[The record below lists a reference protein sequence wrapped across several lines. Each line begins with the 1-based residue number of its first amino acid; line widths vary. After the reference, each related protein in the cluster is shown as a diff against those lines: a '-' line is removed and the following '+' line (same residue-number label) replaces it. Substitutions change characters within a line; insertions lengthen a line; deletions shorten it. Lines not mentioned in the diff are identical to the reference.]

1 MIIRATRKLR
11 INALLLGLGV
21 LLVTL
26 GFNVLLSVSTL
37 NTLATDMLLSGYRS
51 GAERLARDIER
62 GMRFGKPLASFAG
75 MDEMLAELD
84 QGESGIRRVTVTDA
98 KGAILYVQPAQ
109 GANPEPK
116 TAPPAG
122 AAPKPGVVAD
132 GTAADS
138 PQQAQKTAEGYRLT
152 IPLHHKAPAGQL
164 LVDIDSKRITAV
176 TEDFLRLSSLLL
188 AAACVVAGLILAGRL
203 GLLTEQRTVGTSL
216 SGMGRML
223 LVIIG
228 VAQLIY
234 ACGTLAL
241 FDSFVKQAICTKAEI
256 LAEATGR
263 DFEYLIHKGV
273 DIASLRGKDQVLEQL
288 LSTNSELAGAQLL
301 TPRGAVVASAGQ
313 APDPSLMV
321 EKSLNTYWPSRF
333 RQKQE
338 VLRLQLAL
346 QPHAITKRISAL
358 ALDLGAS
365 LLISFL
371 LLLELSKLLGLI
383 AQRSLPPQAAVEALE
398 GTHRSRTVQALR
410 AAGFVFFLGYDMG
423 ISFIPLL
430 ASQLYQPFMGLS
442 RDVAIG
448 LPISAEMVSAG
459 VALLFSGGF
468 SLRYGWQKVFIAGT
482 LAAAVGLMMGGMA
495 NSLHLLILGRI
506 ATGFGFGLVLMAG
519 QIGTLGKANAGAGLT
534 SVFAGIF
541 SGSICGS
548 AAGAMLADHISFQ
561 AVLATAA
568 CTILLALFTVMLG
581 RESAER
587 PSAEKAALPAPGS
600 GPEAATAAPESGL
613 TSGKGHMF
621 AGCMQL
627 LHDPRMHMVL
637 LLVGI
642 PAAMC
647 LTGFLHYLLPLRLAN
662 AHVDQSD
669 IGRIFMLYGLCF
681 ITAGPLLG
689 KWIDHRKDKSLF
701 LTLTG
706 LLSGITLLIAATATD
721 MAGAAA
727 AVITLGLAQCL
738 AAPASM
744 ICILTLTSAQA
755 LGREKTASIYRGLER
770 MGQVAGPVV
779 FGIAVTVMAPA
790 NALLLMGGII
800 CVLALLFH
808 LLWRIK
814 TPAS

>member
-1 MIIRATRKLR
+1 MLIRATRKLR

-37 NTLATDMLLSGYRS
+37 NTLATDMVLSGYRS

-62 GMRFGKPLASFAG
+62 GIRFGKPLASYAG
-75 MDEMLAELD
+75 MEEMLAELG
-84 QGESGIRRVTVTDA
+84 QSAAGMRRVLVADA
-98 KGAILYVQPAQ
+98 GGHILYVQPAQ
-109 GANPEPK
+109 QATNAALPSPEKSIAASIGVANGAE
-116 TAPPAG
+116 G
-122 AAPKPGVVAD
+122 
-132 GTAADS
+132 
-138 PQQAQKTAEGYRLT
+138 PQVSQKISDGYRLT
-152 IPLHHKAPAGQL
+152 IPLSYKAPVGWL
-164 LVDIDSKRITAV
+164 VVDIDGKRIDAATD
-176 TEDFLRLSSLLL
+176 DFLRLSSLLL
-188 AAACVVAGLILAGRL
+188 GAACVVAGLILAGRL
-203 GLLTEQRTVGTSL
+203 GLLTGQRAVGTSL
-216 SGMGRML
+216 SGMTKML

-228 VAQLIY
+228 TAQVLY

-241 FDSFVKQAICTKAEI
+241 FDTYVKQAVRTKADI

-273 DIASLRGKDQVLEQL
+273 DIASLRGKDQALEQML
-288 LSTNSELAGAQLL
+288 AANSELAGAKLV
-301 TPRGAVVASAGQ
+301 TSDGATVASAGYV
-313 APDPSLMV
+313 PDASLTV

-346 QPHAITKRISAL
+346 QPHAITSRISSL

-383 AQRSLPPQAAVEALE
+383 AQRTLPHDTAVAALAE
-398 GTHRSRTVQALR
+398 THTSQTVQALR
-410 AAGFVFFLGYDMG
+410 AAGFVFFVGYDMG

-430 ASQLYQPFMGLS
+430 ARQLYEPLFGLS

-468 SLRYGWQKVFIAGT
+468 SLRYGWQKVFAAGIV
-482 LAAAVGLMMGGMA
+482 AAAIGLLMGGMA
-495 NSLHLLILGRI
+495 NSLYLLILGRV
-506 ATGFGFGLVLMAG
+506 AAGFGFGLVLMAG

-561 AVLATAA
+561 AVLGTAA

-581 RESAER
+581 KESEEDAANSKTAQISGAEAS
-587 PSAEKAALPAPGS
+587 PLQ
-600 GPEAATAAPESGL
+600 
-613 TSGKGHMF
+613 GHMF
-621 AGCMQL
+621 SGCMQL
-627 LHDPRMHMVL
+627 LQDPRMHLVL
-637 LLVGI
+637 LLAGI

-689 KWIDHRKDKSLF
+689 RWIDHRKDKSLF

-706 LLSGITLLIAATATD
+706 LLSGITLLIAAKATG

-744 ICILTLTSAQA
+744 ICILTLASAQK
-755 LGREKTASIYRGLER
+755 LGREKTASVYRGLER

-779 FGIAVTVMAPA
+779 FGLAISVMTSAS
-790 NALLLMGGII
+790 ALLLMGSVI

-808 LLWRIK
+808 LLWRVK
-814 TPAS
+814 TAKD

>member
-1 MIIRATRKLR
+1 MLIRATRKLR

-37 NTLATDMLLSGYRS
+37 NTLATDMVLSGYRS

-62 GMRFGKPLASFAG
+62 GMRFGKPLPSFAG
-75 MDEMLAELD
+75 MEEMLAELG
-84 QGESGIRRVTVTDA
+84 QSTAGMRRVVVADT
-98 KGAILYVQPAQ
+98 KGRVLYAQPAQ
-109 GANPEPK
+109 ETAN
-116 TAPPAG
+116 
-122 AAPKPGVVAD
+122 AAQ
-132 GTAADS
+132 
-138 PQQAQKTAEGYRLT
+138 PQPDVSIEATIQAVTTAETPPSSQKIASGYRLA
-152 IPLHHKAPAGQL
+152 IPLLYKAPVGWL
-164 LVDIDSKRITAV
+164 VVDIDGKRIDAT
-176 TEDFLRLSSLLL
+176 TDDFLRLSSLLL
-188 AAACVVAGLILAGRL
+188 GAACLVAGLILAGRL
-203 GLLTEQRTVGTSL
+203 GLLTGQRAVGMSL
-216 SGMGRML
+216 SGMTRML
-223 LVIIG
+223 LIIIG
-228 VAQLIY
+228 TAQVLY

-241 FDSFVKQAICTKAEI
+241 FDTYVKQAVRTKADI

-273 DIASLRGKDQVLEQL
+273 DIASLRGKDQALEQL
-288 LSTNSELAGAQLL
+288 LAANNELAGAQLITPDGAAIAAAGTVPDASL
-301 TPRGAVVASAGQ
+301 T
-313 APDPSLMV
+313 V

-346 QPHAITKRISAL
+346 QPHAITARISAL

-383 AQRSLPPQAAVEALE
+383 AQRTLPHDTAMAALE
-398 GTHRSRTVQALR
+398 GTHRSRAVQALR
-410 AAGFVFFLGYDMG
+410 AAGFMFFLGYDMG

-430 ASQLYQPFMGLS
+430 AQQLYEPFLGLS
-442 RDVAIG
+442 REVVIG
-448 LPISAEMVSAG
+448 LPISAEMISAG

-468 SLRYGWQKVFIAGT
+468 SLRYGWQKVFAAGT
-482 LAAAVGLMMGGMA
+482 LASALGLLLGSMA
-495 NSLHLLILGRI
+495 TGLPLLILGRV

-561 AVLATAA
+561 AVLGAAA

-581 RESAER
+581 KESAE
-587 PSAEKAALPAPGS
+587 
-600 GPEAATAAPESGL
+600 EAAQSAAQKTTPAQ
-613 TSGKGHMF
+613 GHMF
-621 AGCMQL
+621 SGCLQL
-627 LHDPRMHMVL
+627 LQDPRMHLVL
-637 LLVGI
+637 WLVGI

-689 KWIDHRKDKSLF
+689 RWIDHRKDKSLF

-706 LLSGITLLIAATATD
+706 LLSGITLLVAAKATSL
-721 MAGAAA
+721 AGAAA
-727 AVITLGLAQCL
+727 AVIVLGLAQCL

-744 ICILTLTSAQA
+744 ICILTLTTAQK
-755 LGREKTASIYRGLER
+755 LGREKTASVYRGLER
-770 MGQVAGPVV
+770 MGQVAGPVI
-779 FGIAVTVMAPA
+779 FGLAISLMTPA
-790 NALLLMGGII
+790 TALLLMGGII
-800 CVLALLFH
+800 CGLALLFH
-808 LLWRIK
+808 LLWRASK
-814 TPAS
+814 TKN

>member
-1 MIIRATRKLR
+1 MLIRATRKLR

-37 NTLATDMLLSGYRS
+37 NSLATDMVLSGYRS

-62 GMRFGKPLASFAG
+62 GMRFGKPLASYAG
-75 MDEMLAELD
+75 MEEMLAELG
-84 QGESGIRRVTVTDA
+84 QSAAGMRRVVVADA
-98 KGAILYVQPAQ
+98 RGRILYAQPAQ
-109 GANPEPK
+109 EQSSTEIPPE
-116 TAPPAG
+116 TSIQPPADTEG
-122 AAPKPGVVAD
+122 PLPPHKIAG
-132 GTAADS
+132 
-138 PQQAQKTAEGYRLT
+138 GYRLT
-152 IPLHHKAPAGQL
+152 IPLRYKAPVGWL
-164 LVDIDSKRITAV
+164 VVDIDGKRIDAATD
-176 TEDFLRLSSLLL
+176 DFLRLSSMLL
-188 AAACVVAGLILAGRL
+188 AAACLVAGLILAGRL
-203 GLLTEQRTVGTSL
+203 GLLTGQRAVGMSL
-216 SGMGRML
+216 SGMTKML
-223 LVIIG
+223 LIIIG
-228 VAQLIY
+228 TAQVLY

-241 FDSFVKQAICTKAEI
+241 FDTYVKQAARTKADI

-273 DIASLRGKDQVLEQL
+273 DIASLRGKDQALEQL
-288 LSTNSELAGAQLL
+288 LAANNELAGARLL
-301 TPRGAVVASAGQ
+301 LPDGSPIASAGHV
-313 APDPSLMV
+313 PDTSLSV

-346 QPHAITKRISAL
+346 QPQAITARISAL

-383 AQRSLPPQAAVEALE
+383 ALRTLPHDTAVAALE
-398 GTHRSRTVQALR
+398 GTHRSRAVQALR

-430 ASQLYQPFMGLS
+430 ARQLYEPLLGLS

-448 LPISAEMVSAG
+448 LPISAEMDSAG
-459 VALLFSGGF
+459 FALLFSGGF
-468 SLRYGWQKVFIAGT
+468 SLRYGWQKVFAAGT
-482 LAAAVGLMMGGMA
+482 LAAALGLLMGGMA
-495 NSLHLLILGRI
+495 TSLHVLILGRV
-506 ATGFGFGLVLMAG
+506 AAGFGFGLVLMAG

-561 AVLATAA
+561 AVLGTAA

-581 RESAER
+581 RESEDETGQA
-587 PSAEKAALPAPGS
+587 STGQPAP
-600 GPEAATAAPESGL
+600 PL
-613 TSGKGHMF
+613 THMF
-621 AGCMQL
+621 SGCMQL
-627 LHDPRMHMVL
+627 LQDRRMHLVL

-689 KWIDHRKDKSLF
+689 RWIDHRKDKSLF

-706 LLSGITLLIAATATD
+706 LLSGITLLVAAEATSLT
-721 MAGAAA
+721 GAAA

-744 ICILTLTSAQA
+744 ICVLTLASAQR
-755 LGREKTASIYRGLER
+755 LGREKTASVYRGLER

-779 FGIAVTVMAPA
+779 FGLAIGVMAPSS
-790 NALLLMGGII
+790 ALMLMGSIV

-808 LLWRIK
+808 LLWRMVK
-814 TPAS
+814 AKS

>member
-1 MIIRATRKLR
+1 MLIRATRKLR
-11 INALLLGLGV
+11 INALFLGLGV

-37 NTLATDMLLSGYRS
+37 NSLATDMVLSGYRS

-62 GMRFGKPLASFAG
+62 GMRFGKPLPSFAG
-75 MDEMLAELD
+75 MEEMLAELG
-84 QGESGIRRVTVTDA
+84 QSTAGMRRVVVADT
-98 KGAILYVQPAQ
+98 KGRVLYAQPAQ
-109 GANPEPK
+109 EAAN
-116 TAPPAG
+116 
-122 AAPKPGVVAD
+122 AAQ
-132 GTAADS
+132 
-138 PQQAQKTAEGYRLT
+138 PQPDVSIEATIQAVTTAETPQTSQKIASGYRLA
-152 IPLHHKAPAGQL
+152 IPLLYKAPVGWL
-164 LVDIDSKRITAV
+164 VVDIDGKRIDAATD
-176 TEDFLRLSSLLL
+176 DFLRLSSLLL
-188 AAACVVAGLILAGRL
+188 GAACLVAGLILAGRL
-203 GLLTEQRTVGTSL
+203 GLLTGQRAVGMSL
-216 SGMGRML
+216 SGMTKML
-223 LVIIG
+223 LIIIG
-228 VAQLIY
+228 TAQVLY

-241 FDSFVKQAICTKAEI
+241 FDTYVKQAVRTKADI

-273 DIASLRGKDQVLEQL
+273 DIASLRGKDQALEQL
-288 LSTNSELAGAQLL
+288 LAANNELAGARLITPDGAAIAAAGTVPNASL
-301 TPRGAVVASAGQ
+301 T
-313 APDPSLMV
+313 V

-346 QPHAITKRISAL
+346 QPHAITTRISAL

-383 AQRSLPPQAAVEALE
+383 AQRTLPNDTAVAALE
-398 GTHRSRTVQALR
+398 GTHRSRAVQALR
-410 AAGFVFFLGYDMG
+410 AAGFMFFLGYDMG

-430 ASQLYQPFMGLS
+430 ARQLYEPFLGLS
-442 RDVAIG
+442 REVVIG
-448 LPISAEMVSAG
+448 LPISAEMISAG

-468 SLRYGWQKVFIAGT
+468 SLRYGWQKVFAAGT
-482 LAAAVGLMMGGMA
+482 LASALGLLLGSMA
-495 NSLHLLILGRI
+495 TGLPLLILGRV

-561 AVLATAA
+561 AVLGTAA

-581 RESAER
+581 KESAE
-587 PSAEKAALPAPGS
+587 
-600 GPEAATAAPESGL
+600 EAAQSAAQKGTPAQ
-613 TSGKGHMF
+613 GHMF
-621 AGCMQL
+621 SGCLQL
-627 LHDPRMHMVL
+627 LQDPRMHLVL
-637 LLVGI
+637 WLVGI

-689 KWIDHRKDKSLF
+689 RWIDHRKDKSLF

-706 LLSGITLLIAATATD
+706 LLSGITLLVAAKATSL
-721 MAGAAA
+721 AGAAA
-727 AVITLGLAQCL
+727 AVIVLGLAQCL

-744 ICILTLTSAQA
+744 ICILTLATAQK
-755 LGREKTASIYRGLER
+755 LGREKTASVYRGLER
-770 MGQVAGPVV
+770 MGQVAGPVI
-779 FGIAVTVMAPA
+779 FGLAISFMTSAT
-790 NALLLMGGII
+790 ALLLMGGII
-800 CVLALLFH
+800 CGLALLFH
-808 LLWRIK
+808 LLWRASK
-814 TPAS
+814 TKS

>member
-1 MIIRATRKLR
+1 MLIRATRKLR

-37 NTLATDMLLSGYRS
+37 NTLATDMVLSGYRS

-75 MDEMLAELD
+75 MDEMLAE
-84 QGESGIRRVTVTDA
+84 QGQSAAGIKRVAIIDA
-98 KGAILYVQPAQ
+98 KGSTLYTQPAQ
-109 GANPEPK
+109 GSPAES
-116 TAPPAG
+116 TLPAG
-122 AAPKPGVVAD
+122 AASQTSEGKD
-132 GTAADS
+132 G
-138 PQQAQKTAEGYRLT
+138 PQGAIKTADGYRLN
-152 IPLHHKAPAGQL
+152 IPLSNKTPVGHL
-164 LVDIDSKRITAV
+164 LVDIDGKPINAA

-188 AAACVVAGLILAGRL
+188 AAACLVAGLILAGRL
-203 GLLTEQRTVGTSL
+203 GLLTGQRAVGTSL
-216 SGMGRML
+216 SGMTRML

-228 VAQLIY
+228 TSQLLY
-234 ACGTLAL
+234 ACGTLVL
-241 FDSFVKQAICTKAEI
+241 FDTYVKQAIRTKADI
-256 LAEATGR
+256 LAEGTGR

-273 DIASLRGKDQVLEQL
+273 DIASLRGKDQALEQL
-288 LSTNSELAGAQLL
+288 LAANSELAGAQLL
-301 TPRGAVVASAGQ
+301 TPEGKAVASAGHV
-313 APDPSLMV
+313 PDPALTV
-321 EKSLNTYWPSRF
+321 EKSLSTYWPSRF

-338 VLRLQLAL
+338 VLRLQLAV
-346 QPHAITKRISAL
+346 QPQAITTRISAL

-383 AQRSLPPQAAVEALE
+383 AQRNLPPDAAAKALE
-398 GTHRSRTVQALR
+398 GSRHSLAVQALR

-430 ASQLYQPFMGLS
+430 ARQLYEPFMGLS

-459 VALLFSGGF
+459 FALLFSGGF
-468 SLRYGWQKVFIAGT
+468 SLRYGWRKVFAAGT

-548 AAGAMLADHISFQ
+548 AAGAMLADHVSFQ
-561 AVLATAA
+561 AVLATGS

-581 RESAER
+581 KEPAEAAA
-587 PSAEKAALPAPGS
+587 SSTASAALPGAG
-600 GPEAATAAPESGL
+600 AQTATQ
-613 TSGKGHMF
+613 GHMF
-621 AGCMQL
+621 SGCMQL
-627 LHDPRMHMVL
+627 LQDPRMHMIL
-637 LLVGI
+637 WLVGI

-689 KWIDHRKDKSLF
+689 KWIDRRKDKSLF

-706 LLSGITLLIAATATD
+706 LLSGITLLIAATATN

-727 AVITLGLAQCL
+727 AVISLGLAQCL

-744 ICILTLTSAQA
+744 ICVLTLASAQT

-790 NALLLMGGII
+790 SALLIMGSIV
-800 CVLALLFH
+800 CALSLLFH
-808 LLWRIK
+808 LMWRLR
-814 TPAS
+814 TPAN

>member
-1 MIIRATRKLR
+1 MLIRATRKLR

-37 NTLATDMLLSGYRS
+37 NSLATDMVLSGYRS
-51 GAERLARDIER
+51 GAERLGRDIER

-75 MDEMLAELD
+75 MEEMLAELG
-84 QGESGIRRVTVTDA
+84 QSAAGMRRVVLTDA
-98 KGAILYVQPAQ
+98 RGRILYAQPAQ
-109 GANPEPK
+109 E
-116 TAPPAG
+116 
-122 AAPKPGVVAD
+122 
-132 GTAADS
+132 AADTAH
-138 PQQAQKTAEGYRLT
+138 PLLEAAIQAANTAEGPQASQKIADGYRLT
-152 IPLHHKAPAGQL
+152 VPLRDKATVGW
-164 LVDIDSKRITAV
+164 LVIDIDGKRIDAATD
-176 TEDFLRLSSLLL
+176 DFLRLSSLLL
-188 AAACVVAGLILAGRL
+188 GAACLVAGLILAGRL
-203 GLLTEQRTVGTSL
+203 GLLTGQRAVGMSL
-216 SGMGRML
+216 SGMTRML

-228 VAQLIY
+228 TAQVLY

-241 FDSFVKQAICTKAEI
+241 FDTYVKQAIRTKADI

-263 DFEYLIHKGV
+263 DLEYLIHKGV
-273 DIASLRGKDQVLEQL
+273 DIASLRGKDQALEQL
-288 LSTNSELAGAQLL
+288 VAANNELAGASLR
-301 TPRGAVVASAGQ
+301 TADGATIASAGNV
-313 APDPSLMV
+313 PDASLTV

-346 QPHAITKRISAL
+346 QPHAITARISAL

-383 AQRSLPPQAAVEALE
+383 AQRTLPHDTAVAALE
-398 GTHRSRTVQALR
+398 GTHRSRAVQALR

-430 ASQLYQPFMGLS
+430 ARQLYEPLFGLG
-442 RDVAIG
+442 RDVVIG

-468 SLRYGWQKVFIAGT
+468 SLRYGWQKVFAAGT
-482 LAAAVGLMMGGMA
+482 LAAAAGLMMGGMA
-495 NSLHLLILGRI
+495 TSLHLLILGRV
-506 ATGFGFGLVLMAG
+506 AAGFGFGLVLMAG

-561 AVLATAA
+561 AVLGTAA

-581 RESAER
+581 KESE
-587 PSAEKAALPAPGS
+587 E
-600 GPEAATAAPESGL
+600 EAAKSAAAQNAGTGTTPAQ
-613 TSGKGHMF
+613 GHMF
-621 AGCMQL
+621 AGCLQL
-627 LHDPRMHMVL
+627 LQDPRMHLVL

-689 KWIDHRKDKSLF
+689 RWIDHRKDKSLF

-706 LLSGITLLIAATATD
+706 LLSGITLLVAAKGTG

-744 ICILTLTSAQA
+744 ICVLTLASAQR
-755 LGREKTASIYRGLER
+755 LGREKTASVYRGLER

-779 FGIAVTVMAPA
+779 FGLAISVMSSAT
-790 NALLLMGGII
+790 ALLLMGSVI
-800 CVLALLFH
+800 CGLALLFH
-808 LLWRIK
+808 LLWRINK
-814 TPAS
+814 AKS

>member
-1 MIIRATRKLR
+1 MLIRATRKLR

-37 NTLATDMLLSGYRS
+37 NSLATDMVLSGYRS

-62 GMRFGKPLASFAG
+62 GMRFGKPLPSFAG
-75 MDEMLAELD
+75 MEEMLAELG
-84 QGESGIRRVTVTDA
+84 QSTAGMRRVVVADT
-98 KGAILYVQPAQ
+98 KGRVLYAQPAQ
-109 GANPEPK
+109 E
-116 TAPPAG
+116 
-122 AAPKPGVVAD
+122 AAH
-132 GTAADS
+132 AAQ
-138 PQQAQKTAEGYRLT
+138 PQPDVSIEATIQAVTTAETPQTSQKIASGYRLA
-152 IPLHHKAPAGQL
+152 IPLLYKAPVGWL
-164 LVDIDSKRITAV
+164 VVDIDGKRIDAT
-176 TEDFLRLSSLLL
+176 TDDFLRLSSLLL
-188 AAACVVAGLILAGRL
+188 GAACLVAGLILAGRL
-203 GLLTEQRTVGTSL
+203 GLLTGQRAVGMSL
-216 SGMGRML
+216 SGMTRML
-223 LVIIG
+223 LIIIG
-228 VAQLIY
+228 TAQVLY

-241 FDSFVKQAICTKAEI
+241 FDTYVKQAVRTKADI

-273 DIASLRGKDQVLEQL
+273 DIASLRGKDQALEQL
-288 LSTNSELAGAQLL
+288 LAANNELAGARLITPDGAAIAAAGNVPDASL
-301 TPRGAVVASAGQ
+301 T
-313 APDPSLMV
+313 V

-346 QPHAITKRISAL
+346 QPHAITARISAL

-383 AQRSLPPQAAVEALE
+383 AQRTLPHDTAVAALE
-398 GTHRSRTVQALR
+398 GTHRSRAVQALR
-410 AAGFVFFLGYDMG
+410 AAGFMFFLGYDMG

-430 ASQLYQPFMGLS
+430 AQQLYEPFLGLS
-442 RDVAIG
+442 REVVIG
-448 LPISAEMVSAG
+448 LPISAEMISAG

-468 SLRYGWQKVFIAGT
+468 SLRYGWQKVFAAGT
-482 LAAAVGLMMGGMA
+482 LASALGLLLGSMA
-495 NSLHLLILGRI
+495 TGLPLLILGRV

-561 AVLATAA
+561 AVLGAAA

-581 RESAER
+581 KESAE
-587 PSAEKAALPAPGS
+587 
-600 GPEAATAAPESGL
+600 EAAQSAAQKTTPAQ
-613 TSGKGHMF
+613 GHMF
-621 AGCMQL
+621 SGCLQL
-627 LHDPRMHMVL
+627 LQDPRMHLVL
-637 LLVGI
+637 WLVGI

-689 KWIDHRKDKSLF
+689 RWIDHRKDKSLF

-706 LLSGITLLIAATATD
+706 LLSGITLLVAAKATSL
-721 MAGAAA
+721 AGAAA
-727 AVITLGLAQCL
+727 AVIVLGLAQCL

-744 ICILTLTSAQA
+744 ICILTLTTAQK
-755 LGREKTASIYRGLER
+755 LGREKTASVYRGLER
-770 MGQVAGPVV
+770 MGQVAGPVI
-779 FGIAVTVMAPA
+779 FGLAISLMTPA
-790 NALLLMGGII
+790 TALLLMGGII
-800 CVLALLFH
+800 CGLALLFH
-808 LLWRIK
+808 LLWRASK
-814 TPAS
+814 TKN

>member
-1 MIIRATRKLR
+1 MLIRATRKLR

-37 NTLATDMLLSGYRS
+37 NSLATDMVLSGYRS

-62 GMRFGKPLASFAG
+62 GMRFGKPLPSFAG
-75 MDEMLAELD
+75 MEEMLAELG
-84 QGESGIRRVTVTDA
+84 QSTAGMRRVVVADT
-98 KGAILYVQPAQ
+98 KGRVLYAQPAQ
-109 GANPEPK
+109 ETAN
-116 TAPPAG
+116 
-122 AAPKPGVVAD
+122 AAQ
-132 GTAADS
+132 
-138 PQQAQKTAEGYRLT
+138 PQPDVSIEATIQAVTTAETPPSSQKIASGYRLA
-152 IPLHHKAPAGQL
+152 IPLLYKAPVGWL
-164 LVDIDSKRITAV
+164 VVDIDGKRIDAT
-176 TEDFLRLSSLLL
+176 TDDFLRLSSLLL
-188 AAACVVAGLILAGRL
+188 GAACLVAGLILAGRL
-203 GLLTEQRTVGTSL
+203 GLLTGQRAVGMSL
-216 SGMGRML
+216 SGMTRML
-223 LVIIG
+223 LIIIG
-228 VAQLIY
+228 TAQILY

-241 FDSFVKQAICTKAEI
+241 FDTYVKQAVRTKAGI

-273 DIASLRGKDQVLEQL
+273 DIASLRGKDQALEQL
-288 LSTNSELAGAQLL
+288 LAANNELAGAQLITPDGATIAAAGTVPNASL
-301 TPRGAVVASAGQ
+301 T
-313 APDPSLMV
+313 V

-346 QPHAITKRISAL
+346 QPHAITTRISAL

-383 AQRSLPPQAAVEALE
+383 AQRTLPHDTAMAALE
-398 GTHRSRTVQALR
+398 GTHRSRAVQALR
-410 AAGFVFFLGYDMG
+410 AAGFMFFLGYDMG

-430 ASQLYQPFMGLS
+430 AQQLYEPFLGLS
-442 RDVAIG
+442 REVVIG
-448 LPISAEMVSAG
+448 LPISAEMISAG

-468 SLRYGWQKVFIAGT
+468 SLRYGWQKVFAAGT
-482 LAAAVGLMMGGMA
+482 LASALGLLLGSMA
-495 NSLHLLILGRI
+495 SGLPLLILGRV

-561 AVLATAA
+561 AVLGAAA

-581 RESAER
+581 KESAE
-587 PSAEKAALPAPGS
+587 
-600 GPEAATAAPESGL
+600 EAAQSAAQKTTPAQ
-613 TSGKGHMF
+613 GHMF
-621 AGCMQL
+621 SGCLQL
-627 LHDPRMHMVL
+627 LQDPRMHLVL
-637 LLVGI
+637 WLVGI

-689 KWIDHRKDKSLF
+689 RWIDHRKDKSLF

-706 LLSGITLLIAATATD
+706 LLSGITLLVAAKATSL
-721 MAGAAA
+721 AGAAA
-727 AVITLGLAQCL
+727 AVIVLGLAQCL

-744 ICILTLTSAQA
+744 ICILTLTTAQK
-755 LGREKTASIYRGLER
+755 LGREKTASVYRGLER
-770 MGQVAGPVV
+770 MGQVAGPVI
-779 FGIAVTVMAPA
+779 FGLAISLMTPA
-790 NALLLMGGII
+790 TALLLMGGII
-800 CVLALLFH
+800 CGLALLFH
-808 LLWRIK
+808 LLWRASK
-814 TPAS
+814 TKN

>member
-1 MIIRATRKLR
+1 MLIRATRKLR

-37 NTLATDMLLSGYRS
+37 NSLATDMVLSGYRS

-62 GMRFGKPLASFAG
+62 GMRFGKPLPSFAG
-75 MDEMLAELD
+75 MEEMLAELG
-84 QGESGIRRVTVTDA
+84 QSTAGMRRVMIADT
-98 KGAILYVQPAQ
+98 KGRVLYAQPAQ
-109 GANPEPK
+109 EAAN
-116 TAPPAG
+116 TAL
-122 AAPKPGVVAD
+122 
-132 GTAADS
+132 
-138 PQQAQKTAEGYRLT
+138 PQPDVSIEATIQAVTTAETPQTSQKIASGYRLA
-152 IPLHHKAPAGQL
+152 IPLLYKAPVGWL
-164 LVDIDSKRITAV
+164 MVDIDGKRIDAATD
-176 TEDFLRLSSLLL
+176 DFLRLSSLLL
-188 AAACVVAGLILAGRL
+188 GAACLVAGLILAGRL
-203 GLLTEQRTVGTSL
+203 GLLTGQRAVGMSL
-216 SGMGRML
+216 SGMTKML
-223 LVIIG
+223 LIIIG
-228 VAQLIY
+228 TAQVLY

-241 FDSFVKQAICTKAEI
+241 FDTYVKQAVRTKADI

-273 DIASLRGKDQVLEQL
+273 DIASLRGKDQALEQL
-288 LSTNSELAGAQLL
+288 LAANNELAGAQLITPDGAAIAAAGTVPDASL
-301 TPRGAVVASAGQ
+301 T
-313 APDPSLMV
+313 V

-346 QPHAITKRISAL
+346 QPHAITARISAL

-383 AQRSLPPQAAVEALE
+383 AQRTLPNATAVAALE
-398 GTHRSRTVQALR
+398 GTHRSRAVQALR
-410 AAGFVFFLGYDMG
+410 AAGFMFFLGYDMG

-430 ASQLYQPFMGLS
+430 AQQLYEPFLGLS
-442 RDVAIG
+442 REVVIG
-448 LPISAEMVSAG
+448 LPISAEMISAG

-468 SLRYGWQKVFIAGT
+468 SLRYGWQKVFAAGT
-482 LAAAVGLMMGGMA
+482 LASALGLLLGSMA
-495 NSLHLLILGRI
+495 TGLPLLILGRV

-561 AVLATAA
+561 AVLGTAA

-581 RESAER
+581 KESAE
-587 PSAEKAALPAPGS
+587 
-600 GPEAATAAPESGL
+600 EAAQSAAQKGTPAQ
-613 TSGKGHMF
+613 GHMF
-621 AGCMQL
+621 SGCLQL
-627 LHDPRMHMVL
+627 LQDPRMHLVL
-637 LLVGI
+637 WLVGI

-706 LLSGITLLIAATATD
+706 LLSGITLLIAATATN
-721 MAGAAA
+721 MAGAAV
-727 AVITLGLAQCL
+727 AVISLGLAQCL

-744 ICILTLTSAQA
+744 ICVLTLASAQT

-790 NALLLMGGII
+790 SALLLMGGIV
-800 CVLALLFH
+800 CALSLLFH
-808 LLWRIK
+808 LMWRLR
-814 TPAS
+814 TPAN

>member
-1 MIIRATRKLR
+1 MLIRATRKLR

-37 NTLATDMLLSGYRS
+37 NTLATDMVLSGYRS

-75 MDEMLAELD
+75 MDEMLAELG
-84 QGESGIRRVTVTDA
+84 QRAAGIRRVTIIDA
-98 KGAILYVQPAQ
+98 RGSTLYAQPAQ
-109 GANPEPK
+109 DSAEESAASAASQTGEGKDGPQGAI
-116 TAPPAG
+116 
-122 AAPKPGVVAD
+122 
-132 GTAADS
+132 
-138 PQQAQKTAEGYRLT
+138 KTAEGYRLS
-152 IPLHHKAPAGQL
+152 IPLSNKKPVGHL
-164 LVDIDSKRITAV
+164 LVDIDSKPINAA

-188 AAACVVAGLILAGRL
+188 AAACLVVGLILAGRL
-203 GLLTEQRTVGTSL
+203 GLLTGQRAVGTSL
-216 SGMGRML
+216 SGMTRML

-228 VAQLIY
+228 TSQLLY
-234 ACGTLAL
+234 ACGTLVL
-241 FDSFVKQAICTKAEI
+241 FDTYVKQAIRTKADI
-256 LAEATGR
+256 LAEGTGR

-273 DIASLRGKDQVLEQL
+273 DIASLRGKDQAFEQL
-288 LSTNSELAGAQLL
+288 LAANSELAGAQLL
-301 TPRGAVVASAGQ
+301 APEGTVVAFAGHV
-313 APDPSLMV
+313 PDPALTV
-321 EKSLNTYWPSRF
+321 EKSLSTYWPSRF

-346 QPHAITKRISAL
+346 RPQAITARLSAL

-383 AQRSLPPQAAVEALE
+383 AQRNLPPDAAASAL
-398 GTHRSRTVQALR
+398 GGSHRSLAVQALR

-430 ASQLYQPFMGLS
+430 ARQLYEPFMGLS

-459 VALLFSGGF
+459 FALLFSGGF
-468 SLRYGWQKVFIAGT
+468 SLRYGWRKVFAAGT

-495 NSLHLLILGRI
+495 NSLHLLILGRV

-548 AAGAMLADHISFQ
+548 AAGAMLADHVSFQ
-561 AVLATAA
+561 AVLATGA

-581 RESAER
+581 KEPAE
-587 PSAEKAALPAPGS
+587 AAAGGS
-600 GPEAATAAPESGL
+600 GNADGQVSGTQTAPQ
-613 TSGKGHMF
+613 GHMF
-621 AGCMQL
+621 SGCMQL
-627 LHDPRMHMVL
+627 LQDPRMHMIL
-637 LLVGI
+637 WLVGI

-662 AHVDQSD
+662 AHVEQSD

-706 LLSGITLLIAATATD
+706 LLSGITLLIAATATN

-727 AVITLGLAQCL
+727 AVISLGLAQCL

-744 ICILTLTSAQA
+744 ICVLTLVSAQT
-755 LGREKTASIYRGLER
+755 LGREKTASVYRGMER

-779 FGIAVTVMAPA
+779 FGIAVTVMASA
-790 NALLLMGGII
+790 SALLLMGGIV
-800 CVLALLFH
+800 CVLSLLFH
-808 LLWRIK
+808 LMWRLR
-814 TPAS
+814 TPAN

>member
-1 MIIRATRKLR
+1 MLIRATRKLR

-37 NTLATDMLLSGYRS
+37 NSLATDMVLSGYRS

-62 GMRFGKPLASFAG
+62 GMRFGKPLPSFAG
-75 MDEMLAELD
+75 MEEMLAELG
-84 QGESGIRRVTVTDA
+84 QSTAGMRRVMIADT
-98 KGAILYVQPAQ
+98 KGRVLYAQPAQ
-109 GANPEPK
+109 EAAN
-116 TAPPAG
+116 TAL
-122 AAPKPGVVAD
+122 
-132 GTAADS
+132 
-138 PQQAQKTAEGYRLT
+138 PQPDVSIEATIQAVTTAETPQTSQKIASGYRLA
-152 IPLHHKAPAGQL
+152 IPLLYKAPVGWL
-164 LVDIDSKRITAV
+164 VVDIDGKRIDAATD
-176 TEDFLRLSSLLL
+176 DFLRLSSLLL
-188 AAACVVAGLILAGRL
+188 GAACLVAGLILAGRL
-203 GLLTEQRTVGTSL
+203 GLLTGQRAVGMSL
-216 SGMGRML
+216 SGMTKML
-223 LVIIG
+223 LIIIG
-228 VAQLIY
+228 TAQVLY

-241 FDSFVKQAICTKAEI
+241 FDTYVKQAVRTKADI

-273 DIASLRGKDQVLEQL
+273 DIASLRGKDQALEQL
-288 LSTNSELAGAQLL
+288 LASNNELAGARLITPDGAAIAAAGTVPNASL
-301 TPRGAVVASAGQ
+301 T
-313 APDPSLMV
+313 V

-346 QPHAITKRISAL
+346 QPHAITTRISAL

-383 AQRSLPPQAAVEALE
+383 AQRTLPNDTAVAALE
-398 GTHRSRTVQALR
+398 GTHRSRAVQALR
-410 AAGFVFFLGYDMG
+410 AAGFMFFLGYDMG

-430 ASQLYQPFMGLS
+430 ARQLYEPFLGLS
-442 RDVAIG
+442 REVVIG
-448 LPISAEMVSAG
+448 LPISAEMISAG

-468 SLRYGWQKVFIAGT
+468 SLRYGWQKVFAAGT
-482 LAAAVGLMMGGMA
+482 LASALGLLLGSMA
-495 NSLHLLILGRI
+495 TGLPLLILGRV

-561 AVLATAA
+561 AVLGTAA

-581 RESAER
+581 KESAE
-587 PSAEKAALPAPGS
+587 
-600 GPEAATAAPESGL
+600 EAAQSAAQKGTPAQ
-613 TSGKGHMF
+613 GHMF
-621 AGCMQL
+621 SGCLQL
-627 LHDPRMHMVL
+627 LQDPRMHLVL
-637 LLVGI
+637 WLVGI

-689 KWIDHRKDKSLF
+689 RWIDHRKDKSLF

-706 LLSGITLLIAATATD
+706 LLSGITLLVAAKATSL
-721 MAGAAA
+721 AGAAA
-727 AVITLGLAQCL
+727 AVIVLGLAQCL

-744 ICILTLTSAQA
+744 ICILTLASAQK
-755 LGREKTASIYRGLER
+755 LGREKTASVYRGLER
-770 MGQVAGPVV
+770 MGQVAGPVI
-779 FGIAVTVMAPA
+779 FGLAISFMTSAT
-790 NALLLMGGII
+790 ALLLMGGII
-800 CVLALLFH
+800 CGLALLFH
-808 LLWRIK
+808 LLWRASK
-814 TPAS
+814 TKS

>member
-1 MIIRATRKLR
+1 MLIRATRKLR

-37 NTLATDMLLSGYRS
+37 NSLATDMVLSGYRS

-62 GMRFGKPLASFAG
+62 GMRFGKPLPSFAG
-75 MDEMLAELD
+75 MEEMLAELG
-84 QGESGIRRVTVTDA
+84 QSTAGMRRVVVADT
-98 KGAILYVQPAQ
+98 KGRVLYAQPAQ
-109 GANPEPK
+109 E
-116 TAPPAG
+116 
-122 AAPKPGVVAD
+122 AAH
-132 GTAADS
+132 AAQ
-138 PQQAQKTAEGYRLT
+138 PQPDVSIEATIQAVTTAETPPSSQKIASGYRLA
-152 IPLHHKAPAGQL
+152 IPLLYKAPVGWL
-164 LVDIDSKRITAV
+164 VVDIDGKRIDAT
-176 TEDFLRLSSLLL
+176 TDDFLRLSSLLL
-188 AAACVVAGLILAGRL
+188 GAACLVAGLILAGRL
-203 GLLTEQRTVGTSL
+203 GLLTGQRAVGMSL
-216 SGMGRML
+216 SGMTRML
-223 LVIIG
+223 LIIIG
-228 VAQLIY
+228 TAQILY

-241 FDSFVKQAICTKAEI
+241 FDTYVKQAVRTKAGI

-273 DIASLRGKDQVLEQL
+273 DIASLRGKDQALEQL
-288 LSTNSELAGAQLL
+288 LAANNELAGAQLITPDGATIAAAGTVPNASL
-301 TPRGAVVASAGQ
+301 T
-313 APDPSLMV
+313 V

-346 QPHAITKRISAL
+346 QPHAITTRISAL

-383 AQRSLPPQAAVEALE
+383 AQRTLPHDTAMAALE
-398 GTHRSRTVQALR
+398 GTHRSRAVQALR
-410 AAGFVFFLGYDMG
+410 AAGFMFFLGYDMG

-430 ASQLYQPFMGLS
+430 AQQLYEPFLGLS
-442 RDVAIG
+442 REVVIG
-448 LPISAEMVSAG
+448 LPISAEMISAG

-468 SLRYGWQKVFIAGT
+468 SLRYGWQKVFAAGT
-482 LAAAVGLMMGGMA
+482 LASALGLLLGSMA
-495 NSLHLLILGRI
+495 SGLPLLILGRV

-561 AVLATAA
+561 AVLGAAA

-581 RESAER
+581 KESAE
-587 PSAEKAALPAPGS
+587 
-600 GPEAATAAPESGL
+600 EAAQSAAQKTTPAQ
-613 TSGKGHMF
+613 GHMF
-621 AGCMQL
+621 SGCLQL
-627 LHDPRMHMVL
+627 LQDPRMHLVL
-637 LLVGI
+637 WLVGI

-689 KWIDHRKDKSLF
+689 RWIDHRKDKSLF

-706 LLSGITLLIAATATD
+706 LLSGITLLVAAKATSL
-721 MAGAAA
+721 AGAAA
-727 AVITLGLAQCL
+727 AVIVLGLAQCL

-744 ICILTLTSAQA
+744 ICILTLTTAQK
-755 LGREKTASIYRGLER
+755 LGREKTASVYRGLER
-770 MGQVAGPVV
+770 MGQVAGPVI
-779 FGIAVTVMAPA
+779 FGLAISLMTPA
-790 NALLLMGGII
+790 TALLLMGGII
-800 CVLALLFH
+800 CGLALLFH
-808 LLWRIK
+808 LLWRASK
-814 TPAS
+814 TKN

>member
-1 MIIRATRKLR
+1 MLIRATRKLR

-37 NTLATDMLLSGYRS
+37 NSLATDMVLSGYRS

-75 MDEMLAELD
+75 MEEMLAELG
-84 QGESGIRRVTVTDA
+84 QSAAGMRRVVVADA
-98 KGAILYVQPAQ
+98 RGHILYAQPAQ
-109 GANPEPK
+109 EAAN
-116 TAPPAG
+116 
-122 AAPKPGVVAD
+122 AAQPLPDTTIEAAIRAAENAD
-132 GTAADS
+132 GPQASQKITA
-138 PQQAQKTAEGYRLT
+138 GYRLT
-152 IPLHHKAPAGQL
+152 IPLRHKTPVGWL
-164 LVDIDSKRITAV
+164 VVDIDGKRIDAT
-176 TEDFLRLSSLLL
+176 TDDFLRLSSLLL
-188 AAACVVAGLILAGRL
+188 GAACLVAGLILAGRL
-203 GLLTEQRTVGTSL
+203 GLLTGQRAVGMSL
-216 SGMGRML
+216 SGMTRML
-223 LVIIG
+223 LIIIG
-228 VAQLIY
+228 TAQLLY

-241 FDSFVKQAICTKAEI
+241 FDTYVKQAVRTKADI

-273 DIASLRGKDQVLEQL
+273 DIASLRGKDQALEQL
-288 LSTNSELAGAQLL
+288 LAANNELAGARLL
-301 TPRGAVVASAGQ
+301 SPDGVAIASAGHI
-313 APDPSLMV
+313 PDASLTV

-338 VLRLQLAL
+338 VLRLQLAV
-346 QPHAITKRISAL
+346 QPHAITARISAL

-383 AQRSLPPQAAVEALE
+383 AQRTLPHDTAVAALE
-398 GTHRSRTVQALR
+398 GTHRSRAVQALR
-410 AAGFVFFLGYDMG
+410 AAGFMFFLGYDMG

-430 ASQLYQPFMGLS
+430 ARQLYEPFLGLS
-442 RDVAIG
+442 REVVIG

-468 SLRYGWQKVFIAGT
+468 SLRYGWQKVFAAGT
-482 LAAAVGLMMGGMA
+482 LASALGLLMGSMA
-495 NSLHLLILGRI
+495 TGLPLLILGRV

-561 AVLATAA
+561 SVLGTAA

-581 RESAER
+581 KESEDEIVHRDAEQ
-587 PSAEKAALPAPGS
+587 G
-600 GPEAATAAPESGL
+600 AATGATPPQ
-613 TSGKGHMF
+613 GHMF
-621 AGCMQL
+621 SGCLQL
-627 LHDPRMHMVL
+627 LQDPRMHLVL
-637 LLVGI
+637 WLVGI

-689 KWIDHRKDKSLF
+689 RWIDHRKDKSLF

-706 LLSGITLLIAATATD
+706 LLSGITLLVAAKATSLT
-721 MAGAAA
+721 GAAA

-744 ICILTLTSAQA
+744 ICVLTLATAQR
-755 LGREKTASIYRGLER
+755 LGREKTASVYRGLER

-779 FGIAVTVMAPA
+779 FGLAISAMTSA
-790 NALLLMGGII
+790 NALLLMGSVI
-800 CVLALLFH
+800 CGLALLFH
-808 LLWRIK
+808 LLWRISK
-814 TPAS
+814 AKS

>member
-1 MIIRATRKLR
+1 MLIRATRKLR

-37 NTLATDMLLSGYRS
+37 NTLATDMVLSGYRS

-75 MDEMLAELD
+75 MDEMLAELG
-84 QGESGIRRVTVTDA
+84 QSAAGIKRVAIVDA
-98 KGAILYVQPAQ
+98 RGTTLYAQPAQ
-109 GANPEPK
+109 GSAAESML
-116 TAPPAG
+116 PAG
-122 AAPKPGVVAD
+122 ASQTSAGKDV
-132 GTAADS
+132 
-138 PQQAQKTAEGYRLT
+138 PQGAIKTADGYRLN
-152 IPLHHKAPAGQL
+152 IPLSYKTPVGHL
-164 LVDIDSKRITAV
+164 LVDIDGKPINAA

-188 AAACVVAGLILAGRL
+188 AAACLVAGLILAGRL
-203 GLLTEQRTVGTSL
+203 GLLTGQRAVGTSL
-216 SGMGRML
+216 SGMTRML

-228 VAQLIY
+228 TSQLLY
-234 ACGTLAL
+234 ACGTLVL
-241 FDSFVKQAICTKAEI
+241 FDTFVKQAVRTKADI
-256 LAEATGR
+256 LAEGTGR

-273 DIASLRGKDQVLEQL
+273 DIASLRGKDQALEQL
-288 LSTNSELAGAQLL
+288 LAANSELAGAQLL
-301 TPRGAVVASAGQ
+301 TPEGKAVASAGNV
-313 APDPSLMV
+313 PDPSLTV
-321 EKSLNTYWPSRF
+321 EKSLSTYWPSRF

-338 VLRLQLAL
+338 VLRLQLAV
-346 QPHAITKRISAL
+346 QPQAITARISAL

-383 AQRSLPPQAAVEALE
+383 AQRNLPPDAAANALM
-398 GTHRSRTVQALR
+398 GSHHSLAVQALR

-430 ASQLYQPFMGLS
+430 ARQLYEPFMGLS

-459 VALLFSGGF
+459 FALLFSGGF
-468 SLRYGWQKVFIAGT
+468 SLRYGWRKVFAAGT

-495 NSLHLLILGRI
+495 NSLPLLILGRV

-548 AAGAMLADHISFQ
+548 AAGAMLADHVSFQ
-561 AVLATAA
+561 AVLATGA

-581 RESAER
+581 KEPAED
-587 PSAEKAALPAPGS
+587 AASSSGNAACQGS
-600 GPEAATAAPESGL
+600 GAQTAAQ
-613 TSGKGHMF
+613 GHMF
-621 AGCMQL
+621 SGCMQL
-627 LHDPRMHMVL
+627 LQDPRMHMIL
-637 LLVGI
+637 WLVGI

-689 KWIDHRKDKSLF
+689 KWIDRRKDKSLF

-706 LLSGITLLIAATATD
+706 LLSGITLLIASTATN

-727 AVITLGLAQCL
+727 AVISLGLAQCL

-744 ICILTLTSAQA
+744 ICVLTLASAQT

-790 NALLLMGGII
+790 SALLLMGGIV
-800 CVLALLFH
+800 CALSLLFH
-808 LLWRIK
+808 LMWRLR
-814 TPAS
+814 TPAN